1 MDDTETQQLSALD
14 PAAFDRLQSA
24 LASGGPTAAVDS
36 LIAEIRAAE
45 DYNNLFYALLMKK
58 RIELGVS
65 PFPTGPSSDLPPHT
79 HEPYEQ
85 AIRDAGR
92 EVGGIYLQRG
102 ELPKAWNFFRML
114 GEPEPVREALE
125 AYQPKPD
132 DDIYPLIEIAW
143 QGGVLPKKGFDMIL
157 DRHGVCS
164 AITTVSSSDLNTNP
178 DLRDYCIGRLVHA
191 IHEQL
196 TERVRGDLEGRGITV
211 PAGISIKRVAEG
223 HPELFG
229 EDSYHID
236 TSHLSSVCQMSMYL
250 PAGKENDLARDLC
263 EYGRRLSPNIRGGGG
278 DAPFDETY
286 EDFLPFLN
294 VVAGVNVD
302 EGLARF
308 RAKAE
313 REAAEGAS
321 YAAQVYVNLLVRLN
335 RLRDALDAAKAMLA
349 NEEERNLIC
358 PGVSELAKRLN
369 DYQAL
374 AEAAKVRRDAIGFLA
389 GLIAGSGLYPPA

>member
-1 MDDTETQQLSALD
+1 MARKASSGPN
-14 PAAFDRLQSA
+14 PASTR
-24 LASGGPTAAVDS
+24 PC
-36 LIAEIRAAE
+36 
-45 DYNNLFYALLMKK
+45 
-58 RIELGVS
+58 
-65 PFPTGPSSDLPPHT
+65 P
-79 HEPYEQ
+79 
-85 AIRDAGR
+85 
-92 EVGGIYLQRG
+92 RG
-102 ELPKAWNFFRML
+102 WPV
-114 GEPEPVREALE
+114 PE
-125 AYQPKPD
+125 
-132 DDIYPLIEIAW
+132 
-143 QGGVLPKKGFDMIL
+143 G
-157 DRHGVCS
+157 
-164 AITTVSSSDLNTNP
+164 TT
-178 DLRDYCIGRLVHA
+178 
-191 IHEQL
+191 L
-196 TERVRGDLEGRGITV
+196 TEMVVGY
-211 PAGISIKRVAEG
+211 PQ
-223 HPELFG
+223 LFV
-229 EDSYHID
+229 EDAYHID
-236 TSHLSSVCQMSMYL
+236 TSHLSSVAQMSTHL
-250 PAGKENDLARDLC
+250 AAGPELEMARELC